1 MSNVL
6 ISRYDAVLDVLDR
19 IASWVV
25 ITTMGVMTAI
35 LLLQVFYRYVM
46 NDSLVWGWDVPRV
59 CFIWAV
65 LFSIP
70 LGMRYN
76 AHVGIDLLVERF
88 SDSAKRIVL
97 SINSVLIII
106 ISLTIAWYASVMADA
121 TWDQLMPGIPLSVGV
136 FYVSLAVSQIHICL
150 HVGRNLLVG
159 EVRDEHW
166 GEA

>member
-1 MSNVL
+1 M
-6 ISRYDAVLDVLDR
+6 LDILDR
-19 IASWVV
+19 IASV
-25 ITTMGVMTAI
+25 IVKVTMGVMTSI
-35 LLLQVFYRYVM
+35 LLLQVFFRYVM

-76 AHVGIDLLVERF
+76 AHVGIDLVVERF
-88 SDSAKRIVL
+88 SAPVKRVIL
-97 SINSVLIII
+97 SFNSVLIII
-106 ISLTIAWYASVMADA
+106 ISATIAYYAGVMTGA

-136 FYVSLAVSQIHICL
+136 FYVSLAVSQIHTCL
-150 HVGRNLLVG
+150 HVGRNLVVG
-159 EVRDEHW
+159 QVRDEHW